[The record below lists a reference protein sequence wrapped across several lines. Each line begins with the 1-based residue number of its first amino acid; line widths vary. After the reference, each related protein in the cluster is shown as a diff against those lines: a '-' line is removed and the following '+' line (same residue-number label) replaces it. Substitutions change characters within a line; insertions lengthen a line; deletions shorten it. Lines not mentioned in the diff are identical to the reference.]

1 MTSTVNSTID
11 VEVPVAM
18 AYARWTDFERF
29 PDFLSGI
36 DSVTRTGEGM
46 LHWKVSIGGV
56 EREFDAAVID
66 EQPNRVI
73 SWKSVA
79 GPEHSGAVV
88 FEQLAADRTR
98 IDVTMGWEP
107 EGFVEKVGAAINV
120 DQRQVDKD
128 LTEFK
133 RLVEH
138 EQRPSV

>member
-1 MTSTVNSTID
+1 MTSTVNSTVD
-11 VEVPVAM
+11 VDVPVAT

-36 DSVTRTGEGM
+36 DSVTRTSAGL

-56 EREFDAAVID
+56 DREFDAAVID
-66 EQPNRVI
+66 EQPNRAI

-88 FEQLAADRTR
+88 FEQLDADRTR

-128 LTEFK
+128 LAEFK
-133 RLVEH
+133 RLVEE
-138 EQRPSV
+138 EQHPAV